1 MWSFQRIVLSL
12 LLVAG
17 SSVSL
22 FAQSDT
28 ARLQGTITD
37 AQGAAVKGATITVT
51 SKETGRP
58 STVASN
64 DLGYY
69 SVSALPAG
77 NYHVEVSQK
86 GFKKVTRDL
95 ELQVAQL
102 GVADFQLEVGEVTE
116 TVNVTAGSPVIDVQD
131 SAIGEVVEARQIEEM
146 PLNGRNFTQLALLV
160 PGVVRGSGNA
170 TGSSGNAETFRYGQE
185 GGASLVVNG
194 IRAQA
199 NNFILD
205 GIDNNEALVNTIVI
219 FPPADAIEEFRVQ
232 TNIAPAEFGRAGGAL
247 VVTSIKSGTNDYH
260 GSVFWFNRNKELNA
274 KNFFSSGP
282 TPGFVRNQFGG
293 SAGGPIIKN
302 KLFIFGDYQGL
313 RQAVPSGPAY
323 STVPTDLMRKGDFS
337 ELLNPALTTNLDLPT
352 SCDANWKLPRSMTRA
367 LTARWLPQQRIPTA
381 LCNSWAM
388 ARSPMSSPRTA

>member
-1 MWSFQRIVLSL
+1 
-12 LLVAG
+12 
-17 SSVSL
+17 
-22 FAQSDT
+22 
-28 ARLQGTITD
+28 LQGTITD
-37 AQGAAVKGATITVT
+37 AQGAAIKGATITVT

-199 NNFILD
+199 NNFIL
-205 GIDNNEALVNTIVI
+205 T
-219 FPPADAIEEFRVQ
+219 
-232 TNIAPAEFGRAGGAL
+232 
-247 VVTSIKSGTNDYH
+247 
-260 GSVFWFNRNKELNA
+260 
-274 KNFFSSGP
+274 
-282 TPGFVRNQFGG
+282 
-293 SAGGPIIKN
+293 
-302 KLFIFGDYQGL
+302 GL
-313 RQAVPSGPAY
+313 I
-323 STVPTDLMRKGDFS
+323 TMK
-337 ELLNPALTTNLDLPT
+337 
-352 SCDANWKLPRSMTRA
+352 
-367 LTARWLPQQRIPTA
+367 RW
-381 LCNSWAM
+381 
-388 ARSPMSSPRTA
+388 

>member
-1 MWSFQRIVLSL
+1 MKKLIAFSASLLRMCLLVGLREIWEFGAAVAFRLHWFETEVVTRLALSKPGQQNTPDISGRMYEFCHAKENAIVNLEMDTKGAPMWSFQRIVLSL

-37 AQGAAVKGATITVT
+37 AQGAAIKGATITVT

-232 TNIAPAEFGRAGGAL
+232 TNIAPAEFGRAGG
-247 VVTSIKSGTNDYH
+247 
-260 GSVFWFNRNKELNA
+260 
-274 KNFFSSGP
+274 
-282 TPGFVRNQFGG
+282 
-293 SAGGPIIKN
+293 
-302 KLFIFGDYQGL
+302 
-313 RQAVPSGPAY
+313 
-323 STVPTDLMRKGDFS
+323 
-337 ELLNPALTTNLDLPT
+337 
-352 SCDANWKLPRSMTRA
+352 
-367 LTARWLPQQRIPTA
+367 
-381 LCNSWAM
+381 
-388 ARSPMSSPRTA
+388 